1 MTKQTEPLTCV
12 QFRELLGRTFT
23 RSTSPVMQDAI
34 RMLSYRY
41 MLCWPDEKRAC
52 VAAVV
57 IDIAE
62 LERYESEQLTRKGDH
77 EDI

>member
-1 MTKQTEPLTCV
+1 MTKQAEPLSCV
-12 QFRELLGRTFT
+12 QFRELLKRAFAPNTGA
-23 RSTSPVMQDAI
+23 VMQDAI

-57 IDIAE
+57 VDIAE
-62 LERYESEQLTRKGDH
+62 LEQHESELTKGRP
-77 EDI
+77 